1 MITAVMGTK
10 ERREREREEV
20 RTKIMDAA
28 RELFVR
34 DGYESV
40 SMRKIAEAI
49 EYSPTAIYIHF
60 ADKAELMQQLCQHDF
75 QSLAHV
81 FHDLAQIHDPIERIR
96 QTGHTYIRFAAKH
109 PNHYRFMFM
118 TPHAEVQGE
127 CEIKAA
133 YEADQSKNDPNENSY
148 LFLLLACEQAIEEA
162 RLRKE
167 LNDPQLVAQTF
178 WAAVHGVASLEVTFR
193 NDPWIQMATL
203 ETRAATM
210 VDGIIRGLVR
220 TAEEAGEEAK
230 P

>member
-1 MITAVMGTK
+1 
-10 ERREREREEV
+10 
-20 RTKIMDAA
+20 MDAA

-49 EYSPTAIYIHF
+49 EYSPTAIYQHF

-75 QSLAHV
+75 KSLAHL
-81 FHDLAQIHDPIERIR
+81 FQDLAAIDDPIERIR
-96 QTGHTYIRFAAKH
+96 QTGRSYIRFAARF

-127 CEIKAA
+127 CEMQAA
-133 YEADQSKNDPNENSY
+133 FENDPQKNNPNENSY
-148 LFLLLACEQAIEEA
+148 LFLLLACEQAIKEG

-167 LNDPQLVAQTF
+167 LTDPHLVAQTF
-178 WAAVHGVASLEVTFR
+178 WGAVHGVASIDVTFK
-193 NDPWIQMATL
+193 NDSWIQMPDL

-210 VDGIIRGLVR
+210 IDGIIRGLVR
-220 TAEEAGEEAK
+220 DGKEAK
-230 P
+230 K

>member
-1 MITAVMGTK
+1 MITTVMGTK
-10 ERREREREEV
+10 ERRERERDQV
-20 RTKIMDAA
+20 RSKIMDAA

-81 FHDLAQIHDPIERIR
+81 FHDLAQIPDPIERIR
-96 QTGHTYIRFAAKH
+96 QTGHTYIRFAARH

-118 TPHAEVQGE
+118 TPHAEIQGE

-133 YEADQSKNDPNENSY
+133 YENDPNKNNPNENSY
-148 LFLLLACEQAIEEA
+148 
-162 RLRKE
+162 
-167 LNDPQLVAQTF
+167 
-178 WAAVHGVASLEVTFR
+178 
-193 NDPWIQMATL
+193 
-203 ETRAATM
+203 
-210 VDGIIRGLVR
+210 
-220 TAEEAGEEAK
+220 
-230 P
+230 

>member
-1 MITAVMGTK
+1 MGTK

-20 RTKIMDAA
+20 REKILDAA
-28 RELFVR
+28 RDLFVR

-49 EYSPTAIYIHF
+49 EYSPTAIYAHF
-60 ADKAELMQQLCQHDF
+60 EDKAALMQQLCQNDF

-81 FHDLAQIHDPIERIR
+81 FHDLAQIEDPIERIR

-118 TPHAEVQGE
+118 TPHAEIQGQ
-127 CEIKAA
+127 CEIQEA
-133 YEADQSKNDPNENSY
+133 YENDPNKNNPNENSY
-148 LFLLLACEQAIEEA
+148 LFLLLACEQAIKEG

-167 LNDPQLVAQTF
+167 LRDPQLVAQTF
-178 WAAVHGVASLEVTFR
+178 WAAVHGVASIEVTFR
-193 NDPWIQMATL
+193 NDPWMQMADL

-210 VDGIIRGLVR
+210 IEGIIRGLVKEGR
-220 TAEEAGEEAK
+220 S
-230 P
+230 

>member
-1 MITAVMGTK
+1 MGTK
-10 ERREREREEV
+10 ERREREREQT

-60 ADKAELMQQLCQHDF
+60 ADKAELMEQLCQSDF
-75 QSLAHV
+75 QALAHV
-81 FHDLAQIHDPIERIR
+81 FHDLAQIADPVERIR

-118 TPHAEVQGE
+118 TPRAEMQGE
-127 CEIKAA
+127 CEIKQH
-133 YEADQSKNDPNENSY
+133 YDKDPHKDNPNENSY
-148 LFLLLACEQAIEEA
+148 LFLLLACEQAIKEG

-167 LNDPQLVAQTF
+167 LTDPQLVAQTF
-178 WAAVHGVASLEVTFR
+178 WAAVHGVALIEVTFK
-193 NDPWIQMATL
+193 NDPWMQMADL

-210 VDGIIRGLVR
+210 VDGILRGLVR
-220 TAEEAGEEAK
+220 ETRDSSKEAK
-230 P
+230 K

>member
-1 MITAVMGTK
+1 MGTK
-10 ERREREREEV
+10 ERRERERDQV
-20 RTKIMDAA
+20 RGKIMDAA

-81 FHDLAQIHDPIERIR
+81 FHDLAQIADPIERIR
-96 QTGHTYIRFAAKH
+96 QTGHSYIRFAAKF

-127 CEIKAA
+127 CELQAA
-133 YEADQSKNDPNENSY
+133 YEADANKNDPNENSY
-148 LFLLLACEQAIEEA
+148 LFLFQACEQAIKA
-162 RLRKE
+162 GRLRRE
-167 LNDPQLVAQTF
+167 LTDPHLVAQTF
-178 WAAVHGVASLEVTFR
+178 WGAVHGVASIEVTFR
-193 NDPWIQMATL
+193 NDPWIKMPDL
-203 ETRAATM
+203 ELRAATM

-220 TAEEAGEEAK
+220 ESEEVK
-230 P
+230 S